1 MKYRTGDDAQL
12 TLRALFKSDVRI
24 WADMHRRIRP
34 SGSVGLLTAVWL
46 GVSYAGLRAVLLHRL
61 AHAAHRRRI
70 RLVPLLLANLNLTLH
85 GFDIPPHVPVGPG
98 FYVPHPVGTVIT
110 ARALGTNVSLV
121 SAVTIGMR
129 KGLDFPLIGDDVYIG
144 AGARVLGGITVGTG
158 AQIGANAVVTC
169 NVPPHG
175 VAVGVPARIR
185 FAGDVPVDPRIT
197 PLAG

>member
-24 WADMHRRIRP
+24 WADMHRRTRP

-46 GVSYAGLRAVLLHRL
+46 GISYAGLRAVLLHRL

-185 FAGDVPVDPRIT
+185 FTGDVPVDPRIA